1 MRSGGSSPGRRGRLL
16 GLLSTLLV
24 GLLAAVGVAIGI
36 GLAVSPGVD
45 DLPKRVDAALAAH
58 HASRVPLDKIPDQL
72 AEALIAIE
80 DERFYQHHGI
90 DIQGLGRAL
99 LADLYRQRALE
110 GASTLSQQLV
120 KNLYMGGN
128 DDGWRKP
135 QDLMMALKVEARYSK
150 HTILEYYFNTVYFG
164 HGAWGIGQAASVYF
178 KMTPEQLDLA
188 RSSMLAGLPQAP
200 SWYDLYRN
208 PCAARARHFAV
219 LNQMVHDGYI
229 KQEEAT
235 RAYAQSIGFPCK

>member
-1 MRSGGSSPGRRGRLL
+1 LL
-16 GLLSTLLV
+16 ALVVTVLV
-24 GLLAAVGVAIGI
+24 GMLAAVGVAIGI
-36 GLAVSPGVD
+36 GLAVTPPVD
-45 DLPKRVDAALAAH
+45 DLPRRVDAVLAAH
-58 HASRVPLDKIPDQL
+58 HATRVPLDKIPDQL
-72 AEALIAIE
+72 VEALIAIE
-80 DERFYQHHGI
+80 DERFYQHQGI
-90 DIQGLGRAL
+90 DFQGLMRAL
-99 LADLYRQRALE
+99 LADIYRQRALE

-135 QDLMMALKVEARYSK
+135 QDLLMSLKVEARYNK

-200 SWYDLYRN
+200 SYYDLYRN
-208 PCAARARHFAV
+208 PCAARARQFAV